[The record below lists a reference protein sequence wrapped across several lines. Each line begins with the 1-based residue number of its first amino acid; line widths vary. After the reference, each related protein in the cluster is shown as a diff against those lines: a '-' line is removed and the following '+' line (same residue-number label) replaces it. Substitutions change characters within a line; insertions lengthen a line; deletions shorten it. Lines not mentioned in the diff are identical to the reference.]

1 MCHNC
6 LLFKSLTCAPW
17 GFSIFT
23 CIKEQQGEGMEMQG
37 ITRKIMKNLICAANQ
52 ESVSEFSAG
61 IVQWYLQYAA
71 CAKFAK

>member
-1 MCHNC
+1 MLSLVLVVR
-6 LLFKSLTCAPW
+6 LLDLRKLSLSSTM
-17 GFSIFT
+17 
-23 CIKEQQGEGMEMQG
+23 KKR

-71 CAKFAK
+71 CANFAK

>member
-1 MCHNC
+1 
-6 LLFKSLTCAPW
+6 
-17 GFSIFT
+17 
-23 CIKEQQGEGMEMQG
+23 MEMQG